1 MTSDWSDA
9 CAQNETKVN
18 PEECLEIAF
27 RQLDKTNE
35 NDPSYGS
42 LKFSESALYWAS
54 VTVGAPSDAVA
65 RQNYL
70 DAPAFAIHKW
80 SAICSVLDFQNNR
93 ISLRKTHKM
102 LDPSEKGVLSY
113 WTGMVFAK
121 LVAEKILH
129 VPWAAHASI
138 LYQTLKKKD
147 AMTLDPLDTK
157 SLPDLVC
164 YEDIETYHII
174 EAKGLVQKPKPKQTP
189 KYIEQTK
196 RIASINGKGPESRN
210 VCVTILKPS
219 IRDPSF
225 RIDFID
231 PEKDPEKKL
240 VININ
245 PLAFLEYYY
254 DPVVAFLSEERNTS
268 GITTTDSFVY
278 RDFVCDCIDRRKYRV
293 GMVKTVFD
301 QVKGWKSEQLD
312 KRENRENEKIDLFH
326 EELKKSDISK
336 LRKDKLFRE
345 GDSYLGSDGIF
356 VQLFG
361 ITSEDIAKHTSTP
374 EK

>member
-35 NDPSYGS
+35 NDPPYGS

-138 LYQTLKKKD
+138 LYQTLKKEGT
-147 AMTLDPLDTK
+147 MQLDPPDTK

-174 EAKGLVQKPKPKQTP
+174 EAKGRVNKPTLEQAEKHKNQT
-189 KYIEQTK
+189 Q
-196 RIASINGKGPESRN
+196 RISFINEKEPESRN
-210 VCVTILKPS
+210 VCLTLLKSP
-219 IRDPSF
+219 F
-225 RIDFID
+225 MIDLID
-231 PEKDPEKKL
+231 PEKDPEEKL

-254 DPVVAFLSEERNTS
+254 KPVVAFLSEKENNLQ
-268 GITTTDSFVY
+268 ITTTDSFVY

-293 GMVKTVFD
+293 GMVKKVFE

-312 KRENRENEKIDLFH
+312 KRESRDNEKIDLFH